1 MNKLDQLIRYAV
13 EEFATEGIQ
22 ITDAEGNYI
31 FCNQAFSRLTGLPV
45 TERLGHNVLEVQP
58 DGATAGVLRSGLP
71 VYGKVNTSEGIVM
84 VSNAAP
90 IRDEA
95 GKTIGIISIFND
107 KTSYVKLAQSL
118 KDREAELVRLKG
130 KLRQLEQ
137 PSYSFRDIIGESAAF
152 RTCVQRAMLAANSDA
167 SVLIT
172 GESGTGKE
180 LMAHAIHSSS
190 GRMDGPFIRVN
201 CPAIP
206 ETLLESELFGH
217 EKGAFTGA
225 IIEKMGKFELAQ
237 NGSIFLDEIGD
248 MDFTLQAKL
257 LRVLQEHEVERIGAT
272 RVIPLNVRVIAATN
286 QDLRERIRQGTFRKD
301 LFYRLNVIRID
312 VPPLRERR
320 SDIPL
325 LLKHILKKHSMGAVP
340 CTISREA
347 LETLMDYD
355 WPGNVRELENIAER
369 LLLYRE
375 GSVIGR
381 EDVLRILGE
390 CEDVTASRSFGTLSL
405 AKIEELAI
413 KQALERCGDTLEGK
427 KRAAA
432 ELGISLSGLYKKLK
446 QYREI

>member
-1 MNKLDQLIRYAV
+1 MDKLDQLIRYAV

-31 FCNQAFSRLTGLPV
+31 FCNHAFSLLTGLPV
-45 TERLGHNVLEVQP
+45 TERLGYNVMEVQP
-58 DGATAGVLRSGLP
+58 DGAAAAVLRSGFP
-71 VYGKVNTSEGIVM
+71 VYGKVSTSGDVVL

-90 IRDEA
+90 IRNEE
-95 GKTIGIISIFND
+95 GKTIGIITIFTD
-107 KTSYVKLAQSL
+107 KTSYVKLSQSL
-118 KDREAELVRLKG
+118 KDREAELLKLKG
-130 KLRQLEQ
+130 KLRQLER
-137 PSYSFRDIIGESAAF
+137 PAYSFQDIVGESPAF
-152 RTCVQRAMLAANSDA
+152 QACIQRAMRAASSDA

-180 LMAHAIHSSS
+180 LLAHAIHGSSS
-190 GRMDGPFIRVN
+190 RAEGPFIRVN

-206 ETLLESELFGH
+206 ENLLESELFGH

-225 IIEKMGKFELAQ
+225 IKEKMGKFELAQ

-248 MDFTLQAKL
+248 MDFVLQAKL

-272 RVIPLNVRVIAATN
+272 KTIPLNVRVIAATN
-286 QDLRERIRQGTFRKD
+286 QNLQERIQQGKFRRD
-301 LFYRLNVIRID
+301 LYYRLNVVQIEI
-312 VPPLRERR
+312 PPLRQRK
-320 SDIPL
+320 SDIAPL
-325 LLKHILKKHSMGAVP
+325 LNHMMKKHSMGAVP